1 MVTVKY
7 VNARKRSDGFVE
19 VEAVVTVAS
28 GDTITSGDV
37 ELNTI
42 YVVTAAIPLAP
53 DNVLTGIVINNP
65 GSYDNSFTIKAY
77 SLTAG
82 SLTTES
88 GSIDWVFRVVGE

>member
-1 MVTVKY
+1 MVTVKSIH
-7 VNARKRSDGFVE
+7 ARKRSDGFIE
-19 VEAVVTVAS
+19 VEAIITAAS
-28 GDTITSGDV
+28 GDTITSADV
-37 ELNTI
+37 GLNTI
-42 YVVTAAIPLAP
+42 DVVTAAIPLAP

-88 GSIDWVFRVVGE
+88 GSIDWMFRIVGE